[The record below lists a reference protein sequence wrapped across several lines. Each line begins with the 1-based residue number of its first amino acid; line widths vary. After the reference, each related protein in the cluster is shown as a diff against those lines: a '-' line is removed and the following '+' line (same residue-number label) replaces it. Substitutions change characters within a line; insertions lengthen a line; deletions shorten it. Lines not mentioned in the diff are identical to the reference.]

1 MCIQSTSCQEEE
13 EEEPQSLLNSPQKVL
28 WWTRWCNDLREMY
41 CLFQNVHRAVNSNVF
56 FEILLNLQ
64 SSKAKKN
71 SSNFCDFISID
82 TDSGT

>member
-1 MCIQSTSCQEEE
+1 MCIQSTSCQEE

-28 WWTRWCNDLREMY
+28 WWIGCCNDLREKY

-56 FEILLNLQ
+56 LEILLNME

-71 SSNFCDFISID
+71 SSNFCDFISML